1 MHAIHHLFLFTVF
14 VRMDQALVRFIVVP
28 LGVLLGAGGECQQ
41 VDGGAQDV
49 GQAVQLTLRQVEGV
63 ERVICL
69 QELYK
74 VTGTEDSFGHCLGF
88 VGDFNLMKH
97 VMSLREIVH

>member
-1 MHAIHHLFLFTVF
+1 MNLSKYNFIPDRVG
-14 VRMDQALVRFIVVP
+14 DQL
-28 LGVLLGAGGECQQ
+28 
-41 VDGGAQDV
+41 DGDPEYV

-63 ERVICL
+63 EGVICL

-88 VGDFNLMKH
+88 VGDFNLMKN
-97 VMSLREIVH
+97 VMSLREMVH